1 MTTLDAAVAELR
13 PGPAAPLGEF
23 VPPEC
28 TGGMKALPPG
38 VLEAELMLRRYIAE
52 QPISQLAVW
61 ARRMALFSLIAT
73 ILAIIIVRSG
83 LLEIRP
89 ALVTFGGALALSVIA
104 LLLAFAAFVVI
115 WKDGLLGIGYALT
128 AIFIGVAL
136 LAYPAYLGVVA
147 YRLPWIYDITTDPI
161 DPPRF
166 EALARIRPRDAN
178 PIIYAGL
185 SAAEHQRNAYPEIEP
200 LEEDASPQ
208 AAYDATLAVIT
219 KRKWN
224 IVARR
229 PPERGR
235 EGRIEAV
242 ARTPIMGFRE
252 DVVVRVRADGQGSR
266 VDVRSSSRYGSFDFG
281 TNAARVRNLIDDI
294 DDAVGSQKPEQPA
307 TPVPKKAKAPPS
319 KSNQPTPKQR

>member
-1 MTTLDAAVAELR
+1 
-13 PGPAAPLGEF
+13 
-23 VPPEC
+23 
-28 TGGMKALPPG
+28 
-38 VLEAELMLRRYIAE
+38 MLRRYIAE
-52 QPISQLAVW
+52 QQTSQLAVW
-61 ARRMALFSLIAT
+61 ARRMALFSLLAT

-115 WKDGLLGIGYALT
+115 WKDGLLGMGYALT

-178 PIIYAGL
+178 PVIYAGL
-185 SAAEHQRNAYPEIEP
+185 SAAEQQRNAYPEIES
-200 LEEDASPQ
+200 LEQDAGPQ

-266 VDVRSSSRYGSFDFG
+266 IDVRSSSRYGSFDFG
-281 TNAARVRNLIDDI
+281 TNAARVRNLVDDI

-307 TPVPKKAKAPPS
+307 TPAPKKAKAPPA
-319 KSNQPTPKQR
+319 KSNQPPKQR